1 MYNTLIIN
9 AHPNTA
15 YKPSYANQMQTI
27 FEKKFKT
34 IFPNESVDVLNLCDQ
49 IIPRLETDGL
59 LGIRHKQEANV
70 PLNDDE
76 MTIIKQS
83 DALLTQFMSHH
94 RIVIVSPLHNFNITS
109 HLKDYIDNILI
120 ANKTFRYNE
129 IGSEGLMT
137 DNYKVLYLQSSG
149 GIYTEND
156 RYTPL
161 EFSHYYLKE
170 IFINIMSFNNYYVVR
185 AQGTDISPVD
195 SQKIMSQVEDD
206 LSTIFEDFY
215 AN

>member
-1 MYNTLIIN
+1 MSNTLIIN
-9 AHPNTA
+9 AHPNPT
-15 YKPSYANQMQTI
+15 YKASYANQMQTL
-27 FEKKFKT
+27 FEAKFKT
-34 IFPNESVDVLNLCDQ
+34 RFPNESVDVLNLSDH
-49 IIPRLETDGL
+49 IIPRLEADGL
-59 LGIRHKQEANV
+59 LGIWHKQEANV

-83 DALLTQFMSHH
+83 DALLTQFISHH

-120 ANKTFRYNE
+120 ANKTFRYTE
-129 IGSEGLMT
+129 TGSEGLMT

-161 EFSHYYLKE
+161 EFSHYFLKE
-170 IFINIMSFNNYYVVR
+170 MFVNIMSFDNYYIVR
-185 AQGTDISPVD
+185 AQGTNISPVD
-195 SQKIMSQVEDD
+195 SQNIMNQVEND

-215 AN
+215 TN